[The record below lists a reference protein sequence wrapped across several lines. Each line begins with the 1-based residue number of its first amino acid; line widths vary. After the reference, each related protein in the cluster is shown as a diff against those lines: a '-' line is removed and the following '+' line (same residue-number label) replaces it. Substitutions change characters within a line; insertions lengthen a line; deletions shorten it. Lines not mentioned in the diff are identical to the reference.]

1 MISLR
6 SGIFKKCSIC
16 HTTDSKRGERVS
28 LRGKTTTDE
37 LRDILQDAHISFLIG
52 AGTSS
57 GVFDVLGD
65 LETAL
70 TELAATKTA
79 DPTQARTV
87 RAALYAKFFDGVVVK
102 NNLIL
107 DRDPSTQ
114 QLFADHRQFVRTI
127 NELLVRRRSSI
138 LNKQVNL
145 FTTNIDLL
153 LELTLDDLGIDLND
167 GFTGRFKLHFDTSNF
182 GALRYRR
189 SLQYENLSEVPT
201 FNLLKLHG
209 SAAWDSSDD
218 SKNIYFDPTLKQVAK
233 VAEVLNAARVEL
245 EPLAVTDPIDLNGL
259 LAASQE
265 ITNTG
270 HIDAFVNEYEK
281 LAIINPTKEKFQ
293 TTVLNDNYYDLLRVL
308 SNELEKENSVLMAMG
323 FSFRDEH
330 IKHLIVRAARS
341 NPTLRV
347 IVFCYDDAALA
358 KVESEID
365 EALVRNSNI
374 VLVGPTSSDDEAKLT
389 LSRITEQY
397 LAPVL
402 GKKSRVDEDAED
414 EGSSADE
421 PE

>member
-1 MISLR
+1 M
-6 SGIFKKCSIC
+6 C
-16 HTTDSKRGERVS
+16 HSKGSNQGERVS
-28 LRGKTTTDE
+28 LRGTTTPDE
-37 LRDILQDAHISFLIG
+37 LRDILQDAHINFLVG

-57 GVFDVLGD
+57 GIFEVLGD
-65 LETAL
+65 LEIAL
-70 TELAATKTA
+70 TKLASDTT
-79 DPTQARTV
+79 DPVKVRIV
-87 RAALYAKFFDGVVVK
+87 RAALYAKFFDGVAVK
-102 NNLIL
+102 NELLLN
-107 DRDPSTQ
+107 RDDSTK
-114 QLFADHRQFVRTI
+114 QLFADHRAFLRTI
-127 NELLVRRRSSI
+127 NQLLVRRRSSI
-138 LNKQVNL
+138 LNKQANL

-218 SKNIYFDPTLKQVAK
+218 SKNIYFDPELKQVAK
-233 VAEVLNAARVEL
+233 VKTALSEARTD
-245 EPLAVTDPIDLNGL
+245 LAPVAIADTIDLEAL
-259 LAASQE
+259 LTAAES
-265 ITNTG
+265 IDDTTN
-270 HIDAFVNEYEK
+270 IDAFVEQYEQ

-308 SNELEKENSVLMAMG
+308 SNELEKENSVLLVMG

-347 IVFCYDDAALA
+347 VVFCFDDKAITDIDA
-358 KVESEID
+358 EID

-374 VLVGPTSSDDEAKLT
+374 VLVGPVAGGDDESRLT
-389 LSRITEQY
+389 LAKITEQY
-397 LAPVL
+397 LMPVL
-402 GKKSRVDEDAED
+402 GKKLLDEEADPDEDE
-414 EGSSADE
+414 SADE